1 MKAQWK
7 LTGSPSIPHVSSC
20 KVMYFRYNYDWC
32 IIGFFLISAHWFS
45 QVTLSNFDPQA
56 SASQQQFEERRFHLV
71 LANPRPRGTAEP
83 RGFWPPGRIQS
94 LQSFRKWW
102 GKKHKRFIIIVQKTY
117 WNSHFGVII
126 IYLLPDKLVQVGILS
141 GEYWRISIWKWNGK
155 EMDLELE
162 LGWWVLIFWVNSA
175 RKNTTD
181 ESADIEIFWLLA
193 RLYRSNPPMATFKQY
208 TAMGWYGCGQNS
220 MSMTLWPE
228 DFGRVHPQPS
238 PFKFSSLC
246 R

>member
-45 QVTLSNFDPQA
+45 QVTLINFDPQA

-83 RGFWPPGRIQS
+83 RGFWPPAGRIQS

-126 IYLLPDKLVQVGILS
+126 IYLLPDKLVQVFRNS
-141 GEYWRISIWKWNGK
+141 EWRILENINLEMKWKRNGPWAWTG
-155 EMDLELE
+155 MVSPDLLGEL
-162 LGWWVLIFWVNSA
+162 S
-175 RKNTTD
+175 KK
-181 ESADIEIFWLLA
+181 
-193 RLYRSNPPMATFKQY
+193 KQY
-208 TAMGWYGCGQNS
+208 
-220 MSMTLWPE
+220 
-228 DFGRVHPQPS
+228 GRVRRHWNLLVAGETL
-238 PFKFSSLC
+238 PFKSTHGHL
-246 R
+246 

>member
-1 MKAQWK
+1 MHHRFFLDFSTLIFSGHFEQLWSSGIGLSAAVRGTKV
-7 LTGSPSIPHVSSC
+7 PSCSRQPEAERYCRATWLLATRSHPVVTVVP
-20 KVMYFRYNYDWC
+20 KVM
-32 IIGFFLISAHWFS
+32 G
-45 QVTLSNFDPQA
+45 
-56 SASQQQFEERRFHLV
+56 
-71 LANPRPRGTAEP
+71 
-83 RGFWPPGRIQS
+83 
-94 LQSFRKWW
+94 K
-102 GKKHKRFIIIVQKTY
+102 KKHKRFIIIVQKTY